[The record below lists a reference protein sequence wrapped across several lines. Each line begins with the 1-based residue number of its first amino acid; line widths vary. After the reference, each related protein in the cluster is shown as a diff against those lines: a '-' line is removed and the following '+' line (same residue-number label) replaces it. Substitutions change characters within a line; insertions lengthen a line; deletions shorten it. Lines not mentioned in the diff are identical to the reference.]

1 VLRLSVTLHRRV
13 AWLALAAMWLLA
25 LVPTV
30 SHALA
35 VQRAA
40 ANGVAWT
47 EVCTP
52 QGMRLIAVD
61 ASGDLVEP
69 GASDPGAP
77 TPTPDMPVSTGGHL
91 EHCAWCAPSLTPPLP
106 VALTVHEPAVG
117 PSPPLPAA
125 FLHAP
130 TTAHVWACANPRAPP
145 ARS

>member
-1 VLRLSVTLHRRV
+1 MTVSLHRRV

-25 LVPTV
+25 LVPTL
-30 SHALA
+30 SHALSL
-35 VQRAA
+35 QRAA
-40 ANGVAWT
+40 ENGIAWT

-52 QGMRLIAVD
+52 QGMRLVAVD
-61 ASGDLVEP
+61 AGGALVDADVTAP
-69 GASDPGAP
+69 GST
-77 TPTPDMPVSTGGHL
+77 TPPADMPVSTGGHL

-106 VALTVHEPAVG
+106 VSLTVHEPAAG

-145 ARS
+145 SLP